1 LNSIFSEGT
10 KCGEWTIRQ
19 YLDGSGQSEIYIAD
33 RTDLRGNK
41 LVAAIRT
48 IKFSKLQSKEHLNQV
63 QHAYALEYEA
73 LDKFNSDF
81 IAKVYDYGVSPH
93 FWIATEFVQGE
104 SLAKRLSL
112 GPVLP
117 GEWHSISK
125 DAIRGLMH
133 AHDRKV
139 VHQDVKPGNIM
150 IRSKD
155 GRAQWID
162 FGSASIIGSKDEG
175 YDGTAQTLPY
185 VAPERM
191 DGTKRGDS
199 ASDLYSLGVM
209 LYEAAVG
216 QIPWDIPRTISSQ
229 QELRQAFYTSK
240 IRQQVNFS
248 GLNSSQATLIQA
260 LLNPDPKKR
269 PNAQQALKM
278 LGAPAAEIHGGT
290 IIEPGIRKKIEK
302 APAKKAR
309 VQSKPP
315 QTPKVSA
322 KQVRKTQPAKPVK
335 PAKTVDKV
343 KRTSLLLLILTGG
356 LLHPIS
362 TWSWYAEH
370 KSKKYLVLATFGTAL
385 SLLYLTGT
393 TVLPKEID
401 PQTGASTVEQQYS
414 APLGMVIVALLS
426 LAIYAHINRPKTS
439 GV

>member
-1 LNSIFSEGT
+1 MASIFSIGT

-33 RTDLRGNK
+33 RIDFRGNK

-48 IKFSKLQSKEHLNQV
+48 IKFSKLQSKDHLIQV
-63 QHAYALEYEA
+63 QNAYALEYEA

-81 IAKVYDYGVSPH
+81 IAKVFDYGVSPH

-104 SLAKRLSL
+104 SLAKRLNR
-112 GPVLP
+112 GPLNP
-117 GEWHSISK
+117 NEWHSISK

-133 AHDRKV
+133 AHDRKI

-150 IRSKD
+150 IRSQD

-162 FGSASIIGSKDEG
+162 FGSASTIGAKDEG
-175 YDGTAQTLPY
+175 YNGAAQTLPY

-216 QIPWDIPRTISSQ
+216 QIPWEIPRTVSSQ
-229 QELRQAFYTSK
+229 EELLRAFYSSK
-240 IRQQVNFS
+240 MQAQVNFS
-248 GLNSSQATLIQA
+248 GLNSSQAVLIRS

-290 IIEPGIRKKIEK
+290 VLDTGARKRIEK
-302 APAKKAR
+302 AQAPKAR
-309 VQSKPP
+309 VQSKRTKAPIVSRK
-315 QTPKVSA
+315 QEKKTPA
-322 KQVRKTQPAKPVK
+322 NPVK

-356 LLHPIS
+356 FLHPIS
-362 TWSWYAEH
+362 TWSWYAEY
-370 KSKKYLVLATFGTAL
+370 KSKKYLTLAIFGTSL
-385 SLLYLTGT
+385 SLLYLAGT
-393 TVLPKEID
+393 TFLPQEID
-401 PQTGASTVEQQYS
+401 PETGASTVEKQYS
-414 APLGMVIVALLS
+414 SPLGMIIIAFLS
-426 LAIYAHINRPKTS
+426 LAIYAHINRPKS
-439 GV
+439 RGV